1 MSSSSNLASE
11 LAFMDDSYEEQEEDE
26 DMLLACVLVGEYLE
40 EKEERPKFY
49 VRNRIAWEKH
59 ISELTAEGNDA
70 FQQLYRMDYS

>member
-26 DMLLACVLVGEYLE
+26 DMLLACVLV

-49 VRNRIAWEKH
+49 VKNRIAWEKH
-59 ISELTAEGNDA
+59 ISGKNI
-70 FQQLYRMDYS
+70 FQS